1 MLSAALLELER
12 YDWSRL
18 RCGCGHGAGHLP
30 VTFRKLLEARS
41 PQEAVGYRLDGH
53 VEVQSMLFE
62 AAVPAVQVI
71 LAALTE
77 ELAPFVRSH
86 FLVTLLFAVSG
97 ESHSSE
103 TAAGRDSLEEEC
115 YEKARDGLWVLYRE
129 AVSGDT
135 ENALDI
141 LEIIEE
147 DETRFSH
154 FRTALAGRLAKQQ
167 KTRSG

>member
-1 MLSAALLELER
+1 M
-12 YDWSRL
+12 
-18 RCGCGHGAGHLP
+18 
-30 VTFRKLLEARS
+30 TFRKLLEARS

-53 VEVQSMLFE
+53 VEVESMLFE
-62 AAVPAVQVI
+62 AAVPAVPVI

-115 YEKARDGLWVLYRE
+115 YEKSRDGLWVLYRE

-135 ENALDI
+135 ENALDV

-154 FRTALAGRLAKQQ
+154 FRTALASRLAKKQ

>member
-12 YDWSRL
+12 YDWAQL
-18 RCGCGHGAGHLP
+18 RCGCGDGAGHLP
-30 VTFRKLLEARS
+30 VTFRKLLEAKS
-41 PQEAVGYRLDGH
+41 PEDAVGYRLDGH

-62 AAVPAVQVI
+62 AAVPAVSVI

-77 ELAPFVRSH
+77 ELTPFVRSH

-103 TAAGRDSLEEEC
+103 TGAGRESLDEEC
-115 YEKARDGLWVLYRE
+115 YERAREGLWVLYRE
-129 AVSGDT
+129 AMSGDT
-135 ENALDI
+135 ENALDV

-147 DETRFSH
+147 DEIRFSR
-154 FRTALAGRLAKQQ
+154 FRAALADRLAKQQ
-167 KTRSG
+167 KRRAG

>member
-12 YDWSRL
+12 YDWSQL
-18 RCGCGHGAGHLP
+18 RCGCGDGAGHLS

-41 PQEAVGYRLDGH
+41 PQDAVGYRLDGH

-62 AAVPAVQVI
+62 AAVPAVSVI

-103 TAAGRDSLEEEC
+103 MGAGRESLDEEC
-115 YEKARDGLWVLYRE
+115 YEKAREGLWVLYHE
-129 AVSGDT
+129 AMSGDT
-135 ENALDI
+135 ENALDV

-154 FRTALAGRLAKQQ
+154 FRAALADRLAKQQ
-167 KTRSG
+167 KRRAG